1 MDPFSEP
8 FGYADFLCY
17 VNVEFGPGGAISHSV
32 SNKQCLKLK
41 LLPYLIPKS
50 EYQYF
55 NNKNGNGP
63 QLIDDVTQESCAFLG
78 VSEYVP
84 KDYLDR
90 QYVVL
95 ELISAKLSACTI
107 PPTTTVNNANSATPL
122 TTSKRFVNY
131 TLLIKTVP
139 KLDKNPT
146 VIERRF
152 SDFSTLYQSI
162 KSIQS
167 LSHLLGNGFNF
178 PKKVIVGNFSFP
190 NIADRSKEFAR
201 LLKLCMDQDEL
212 LHSAPFVSF
221 LLDKELKEAHTI
233 ITTADPEDVLTL
245 IETAYRIETKIY
257 MPNLQ
262 KVQSLPLI
270 KRLVVTFA
278 MLIFTHYRSGNFAQ
292 LGQILNS
299 FNDVLISPSL
309 VLLLNNGRYKSII
322 RSCLNFLIEVDQDYT
337 VLDSSHR
344 EVIHKH
350 ISDDCT
356 TTENNAKIDL
366 SSFLHDRNLCS
377 FQDRGISLHE

>member
-1 MDPFSEP
+1 M
-8 FGYADFLCY
+8 
-17 VNVEFGPGGAISHSV
+17 
-32 SNKQCLKLK
+32 K
-41 LLPYLIPKS
+41 LLPYMIPKS

-55 NNKNGNGP
+55 NDNKNGP
-63 QLIDDVTQESCAFLG
+63 QVINDVTQESCAFLG
-78 VSEYVP
+78 VSDYVP
-84 KDYLDR
+84 KDYLSR
-90 QYVVL
+90 QFVVL

-107 PPTTTVNNANSATPL
+107 SQTPTTVNNINNISSSSL
-122 TTSKRFVNY
+122 ISSKRYVNY

-167 LSHLLGNGFNF
+167 ISPLIGNNFNF

-190 NIADRSKEFAR
+190 NIAERSKEFAR
-201 LLKLCMDQDEL
+201 LLKLCMDYDEL
-212 LHSAPFVSF
+212 LCSAPFVSF
-221 LLDKELKEAHTI
+221 LLDKELKEAHII

-257 MPNLQ
+257 MP
-262 KVQSLPLI
+262 KIDKIKSLPLI

-278 MLIFTHYRSGNFAQ
+278 MLIFTRYRCGNYAQ
-292 LGQILNS
+292 IGSLIDP
-299 FNDVLISPSL
+299 FNNVLISPSL

-322 RSCLNFLIEVDQDYT
+322 RSCLNFLIEVDQDNSI
-337 VLDSSHR
+337 LDSNQR
-344 EVIHKH
+344 DIIHNH
-350 ISDDCT
+350 ISDDQLA
-356 TTENNAKIDL
+356 TENSNAKIDL

-377 FQDRGISLHE
+377 FQDRGISLHES